1 MSPVPSPACTG
12 ATAKVREP
20 WVSTA
25 NPCHQCRPLGATI
38 AFQGVEGCVPFL
50 HGSQGC
56 ATYMR
61 RYLISHFREPVDIA
75 SSSVAEKEAVWGG
88 GPALRAG
95 LRNVAEK
102 YGAQVLGLATT
113 CLTET
118 TGESLPMIVSEWKK
132 DIEETPMSVATP
144 EVVSV
149 PCPSY
154 DGTHTDGFNGAVR
167 ALVEHFATD
176 PVAPH
181 GGTALFPGFVSPAD
195 LRHLREILAAFGLTG
210 TLVPD
215 YADRLDGPA
224 LAEAGP
230 LPEGGTTVADLRA
243 LPGSRIAIEFGRT
256 TQERLSG
263 AALLKS
269 KWKVPRH
276 KIGLPV
282 GIRESDVFCSLL
294 EEITGRETSRE
305 MQLERGRLIDACVD
319 AHKYLSG
326 RKAVVFGD
334 EDLAV
339 GLVAF
344 LTEIGIH
351 TTLVVSG
358 GKSGKLQE
366 EISRVTRSFL
376 ETSPRVLSDADFRD
390 LEECEES
397 MTADLFVGHSKGYKL
412 ARKRDIPLVRVGFP
426 LHDRFGGQRVLH
438 LGWKGSLELLDRIVN
453 AILEKRQ
460 DDSPVGYAYL

>member
-1 MSPVPSPACTG
+1 MA
-12 ATAKVREP
+12 
-20 WVSTA
+20 
-25 NPCHQCRPLGATI
+25 
-38 AFQGVEGCVPFL
+38 
-50 HGSQGC
+50 
-56 ATYMR
+56 
-61 RYLISHFREPVDIA
+61 
-75 SSSVAEKEAVWGG
+75 
-88 GPALRAG
+88 
-95 LRNVAEK
+95 
-102 YGAQVLGLATT
+102 
-113 CLTET
+113 
-118 TGESLPMIVSEWKK
+118 
-132 DIEETPMSVATP
+132 VATP

-167 ALVEHFATD
+167 SLVEHFATE
-176 PVAPH
+176 PVAAH

-195 LRHLREILAAFGLTG
+195 LRHLREILAAFGLGG

-230 LPEGGTTVADLRA
+230 LPEGGTTVSDLRA

-256 TQERLSG
+256 TQEKLSG
-263 AALLKS
+263 AALLES
-269 KWKVPRH
+269 KWKVPRR

-282 GIRESDVFCSLL
+282 GIRESDAFCSIL
-294 EEITGRETSRE
+294 EEITGRETPRG

-334 EDLAV
+334 EDLCV

-376 ETSPRVLSDADFRD
+376 ETPPQVLSDADFRD
-390 LEECEES
+390 LEEREES
-397 MTADLFVGHSKGYKL
+397 RTADLFVGHSKGYKL
-412 ARKRDIPLVRVGFP
+412 ARKRDIPLVRAGFP

-453 AILEKRQ
+453 TILEKRQ